1 MSRFPKL
8 DIEVGAAGLLP
19 ARGGRA
25 NSAAGARSAVRLE
38 AVVDGGSFPP
48 PSESGRP
55 GARPLPR
62 VDYLATGGTI
72 ASVRRGP
79 VAGAVPSLTAEA
91 IAQSVVGIDAIADLR
106 TCQFTQR
113 PSTSITFADL
123 LGLRDEI
130 VRRVADGAVGVV
142 VTQGT
147 DTIEETAF
155 ALDLL
160 WAGDA
165 PIVITGAMRNPSLP
179 GADGPANLLAAVQ
192 AAASPAARGLGA
204 LVVFNDEI
212 HAARFVTKTH
222 TSRPSAFRSRPVGPL
237 GWLSEG
243 RPVIAAAPVG
253 RFHVPLPSDAVVPP
267 VALIRLTLEDDGRIL
282 PALAGLG
289 FRGAV
294 IEGFGGGHVTPQMV
308 PLLERLAAEMP
319 VVLASRTGSGEVLSS
334 TYRYLGSEI
343 GLLELG
349 LIRAGALDGLKA
361 RLLLSLCLAADPSA
375 AIVNSAFQAF
385 GMTSGPVSRAREE
398 TAPSASES

>member
-1 MSRFPKL
+1 MSHQPQL
-8 DIEVGAAGLLP
+8 DVDIEDAGWQP
-19 ARGGRA
+19 ASGGRA
-25 NSAAGARSAVRLE
+25 GSATRTRSAVRVE
-38 AVVDGGSFPP
+38 PIANGGAAASAPHIGP
-48 PSESGRP
+48 
-55 GARPLPR
+55 ARAHPLPR

-72 ASVRRGP
+72 ASVRSGP

-91 IAQSVVGIDAIADLR
+91 IAQSVGGIDAFADLR
-106 TCQFTQR
+106 TGQFAQR
-113 PSTSITFADL
+113 PSTSISFADL

-130 VRRVADGAVGVV
+130 LRRVQDGSAGIVI
-142 VTQGT
+142 TQGT
-147 DTIEETAF
+147 DTLEETAF

-160 WAGDA
+160 WAGPA

-192 AAASPAARGLGA
+192 VAASPTARGLGA

-212 HAARFVTKTH
+212 HAARFVSKTH
-222 TSRPSAFRSRPVGPL
+222 TSRLSAFRSRTVGPI
-237 GWLSEG
+237 GWLTEG

-253 RFHVPLPSDAVVPP
+253 RFHLTVPSDVVVPP
-267 VALIRLTLEDDGRIL
+267 VALIRLALGDDGRIL

-294 IEGFGGGHVTPQMV
+294 IEGFGGGHVTPRMV
-308 PLLERLAAEMP
+308 PLLEDLAAEMP
-319 VVLASRTGSGEVLSS
+319 VVLASRTGSGEVLTS

-375 AIVNSAFQAF
+375 AIVENAFEAL
-385 GMTSGPVSRAREE
+385 GMTSGPVVRGREE
-398 TAPSASES
+398 TGPSAPGN